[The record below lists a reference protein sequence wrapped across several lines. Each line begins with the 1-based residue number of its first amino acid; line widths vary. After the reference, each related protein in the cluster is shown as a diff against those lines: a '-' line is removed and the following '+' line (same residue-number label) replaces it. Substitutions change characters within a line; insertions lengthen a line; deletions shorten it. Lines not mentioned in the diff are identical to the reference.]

1 MDLVNATVGHTRS
14 LRSNPARKARTR
26 GRESEHLRTGKGK
39 VYTGVAG
46 HERTV
51 PITHVIL
58 DWDGTIT
65 DIDRESQS
73 FQELYPQLFCERL
86 GIDKETYRSVFEELQ
101 DDVLSDPGLGFE
113 ILGYD
118 VVPAAADPYLLTQK
132 TIQVTLQ
139 GLRDGS
145 LDVPHTDLP
154 DDESAFLIDLY
165 KDAVGRAENGAYFRE
180 GKDATK
186 RFLDDLIAHKDIA
199 IVTNSSTAKVEAQLR
214 ELGYTNEDISC
225 ITIKGNAKK
234 LFVTPSYGGLPDEVT
249 PPGFPRAVQLRRGHY
264 HDVLTDLEQQGYSPE
279 STAVVGDCYEL
290 DLALPEV
297 LGYTTVQFA
306 TPFTPEHESA
316 YNEGK
321 DTTSFVRTYGELSE
335 MLC

>member
-1 MDLVNATVGHTRS
+1 M
-14 LRSNPARKARTR
+14 
-26 GRESEHLRTGKGK
+26 
-39 VYTGVAG
+39 
-46 HERTV
+46 

-73 FQELYPQLFCERL
+73 FQELYPQIFCERL
-86 GIDKETYRSVFEELQ
+86 GIDQKKYHTVFDELRE
-101 DDVLSDPGLGFE
+101 DVLSDPGTGFE

-139 GLRDGS
+139 GLQDGS
-145 LDVPHTDLP
+145 LDIPHSDLP

-165 KDAVGRAENGAYFRE
+165 KDAVGRVENGAYFRE
-180 GKDATK
+180 GEQATK
-186 RFLDDLIAHKDIA
+186 RFLDDLIAHKDVA
-199 IVTNSSTAKVEAQLR
+199 IVTNSSTAKVEAQLG
-214 ELGYTNEDISC
+214 ELGYSNEDISRF
-225 ITIKGNAKK
+225 TIRGNAKK
-234 LFVTPSYGGLPDEVT
+234 LFVTPSYEDLPDEVI

-264 HDVLTDLEQQGYSPE
+264 HDVLSDLEQQGYSPE

-306 TPFTPEHESA
+306 TPFTPEHERA
-316 YNEGK
+316 YNECKG
-321 DTTSFVRTYGELSE
+321 DTSLDRTYGELSE
-335 MLC
+335 ALC